1 MDQGGRAFASKFGIQ
16 ISIKSGILRL
26 CPCGDHLFDLR
37 FEEKEK
43 DHGKAALKFYSPL

>member
-26 CPCGDHLFDLR
+26 CPCGCDLFDLR
-37 FEEKEK
+37 FEEKGK
-43 DHGKAALKFYSPL
+43 NHGKAAFEFHSPL